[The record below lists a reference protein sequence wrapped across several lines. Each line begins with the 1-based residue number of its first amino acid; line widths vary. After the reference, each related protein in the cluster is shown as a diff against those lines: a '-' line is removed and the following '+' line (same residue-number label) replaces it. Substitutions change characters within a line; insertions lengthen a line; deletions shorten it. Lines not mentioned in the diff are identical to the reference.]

1 MKNVC
6 IKLLNESQN
15 NIHGNSSSKH
25 YIFRKTVNIETNPT
39 VKFATLRTKKS
50 KFALDFFFDLSEKDV
65 SIKFVGIIAR
75 MMIAKAM
82 LMTLRSC
89 RKI

>member
-1 MKNVC
+1 MKNIC
-6 IKLLNESQN
+6 IKLLNASQN
-15 NIHGNSSSKH
+15 NIQGNISSKH
-25 YIFRKTVNIETNPT
+25 YIFRKTVNIETTPT

-50 KFALDFFFDLSEKDV
+50 KFALDFFFDLSEEDI

-75 MMIAKAM
+75 MMIAKTI
-82 LMTLRSC
+82 LLTLRSC